1 MVTRTTTNTLIF
13 GIIFLPGSGC
23 ERQESASKSS
33 PDELAKTSPERC
45 VVIYVNNW
53 TISPSHGCY
62 TNASPAQTMEQVLNC
77 GETGRSSQLRFK
89 WVPSDDV
96 VDHYQ
101 LQWETTVDQASADS
115 TVPSTTR
122 LQKEIAFYGDTLVAM
137 ENDRQRVVL
146 YPCKQDHPPRVDDA
160 TPRSP

>member
-1 MVTRTTTNTLIF
+1 MTVRMTTTNTLIV
-13 GIIFLPGSGC
+13 GIIFLPGNGC
-23 ERQESASKSS
+23 DLQETPPNPDSLAKAS
-33 PDELAKTSPERC
+33 PDRC

-53 TISPSHGCY
+53 TISSRHGCY
-62 TNASPAQTMEQVLNC
+62 TQAGPAQTVEQVLNC
-77 GETGRSSQLRFK
+77 GETGRASRLRFR

-101 LQWETTVDQASADS
+101 LHWETVVDSVPSESA
-115 TVPSTTR
+115 VPSTTT
-122 LQKEIAFYGDTLVAM
+122 LQKEVAFHGETLVAM

-146 YPCKQDHPPRVDDA
+146 YPCKQEHPPRVDDS

>member
-1 MVTRTTTNTLIF
+1 MTVRITTTNTLIL
-13 GIIFLPGSGC
+13 GIIFLPGGGC
-23 ERQESASKSS
+23 ERHEPPPTPDALAKAS
-33 PDELAKTSPERC
+33 PDRC

-53 TISPSHGCY
+53 TISSSQGCY
-62 TNASPAQTMEQVLNC
+62 TQATPAQTVEQVLNC
-77 GETGRSSQLRFK
+77 GETGRASRLRFK

-101 LQWETTVDQASADS
+101 LKWETVVDPVPTEL
-115 TVPSTTR
+115 TVPSTTT
-122 LQKEIAFYGDTLVAM
+122 LQKEVAFYGETLVAM

-146 YPCKQDHPPRVDDA
+146 YPCKQEHPPRVDVS